1 MKIKKKDII
10 TASVIAVLVALIV
23 GGCIFLAS
31 RRENTIPEKAI
42 NLYRPRWENTIIY
55 DHMGI
60 HVINP
65 EIPDISPLSADL
77 SEFGI
82 EASASDAFRA
92 GNIDG
97 INLYLSRSYYVGL
110 TESGALFFRYNLITS
125 QVSKIE
131 FTSGF
136 DWVSYYN
143 FYAHGGYLY
152 YFAWN
157 KENGL
162 SMSFEPGYLCRVPVS
177 GGKEEVLAEYTSGS
191 DHIVCVVGNTVI
203 TASGNNISSYDISK
217 NKITEML
224 EIFGNPSSL
233 HSVGLTAEKEITL
246 ARESVARSLSARED
260 EVFFTSS
267 GTEADNIAI
276 LGGAKKNM
284 KVGRRIITTDSEHPA
299 VANPIS
305 FLESEGYEVV
315 RLSTKGG
322 RIDMSELDEALT
334 SPVALVSVMRVNNET
349 GAVYDI
355 REISRRVK
363 ARSPRAIVHSDC
375 VQAYM
380 KERLSLSSLGAD
392 LISVSAHKVHA
403 PKGVGALIVKKGLV
417 LPPHTFGGGQERG
430 LRSGTENT
438 IGIAAFGA
446 ARSEE
451 HTSELQSR

>member
-1 MKIKKKDII
+1 M
-10 TASVIAVLVALIV
+10 
-23 GGCIFLAS
+23 
-31 RRENTIPEKAI
+31 
-42 NLYRPRWENTIIY
+42 IY
-55 DHMGI
+55 LD
-60 HVINP
+60 N
-65 EIPDISPLSADL
+65 SATTPLSDKAKAKIM
-77 SEFGI
+77 EM
-82 EASASDAFRA
+82 
-92 GNIDG
+92 
-97 INLYLSRSYYVGL
+97 
-110 TESGALFFRYNLITS
+110 TE
-125 QVSKIE
+125 V
-131 FTSGF
+131 
-136 DWVSYYN
+136 
-143 FYAHGGYLY
+143 
-152 YFAWN
+152 
-157 KENGL
+157 
-162 SMSFEPGYLCRVPVS
+162 
-177 GGKEEVLAEYTSGS
+177 
-191 DHIVCVVGNTVI
+191 
-203 TASGNNISSYDISK
+203 
-217 NKITEML
+217 
-224 EIFGNPSSL
+224 FGNPSSL

-446 ARSEE
+446 AVSEEMEGEHFHTLYTTALEEMGKIEGVTLNIPEKASETLLNISLAGYRSEIIL
-451 HTSELQSR
+451 HALSSEGIFVSSGSACSSKKGASPTLRAFGLDSRHADGALRVSFSRFNTVEEIKALAESLEKIMKNISKR